1 MALNFTQIETLL
13 KEILKKSFY
22 VQSIFVLHIINVL
35 FFSNLGE
42 GEGERGNNAL
52 SIFPEAAVT
61 ASNQFT
67 SFQNLFPITRK
78 DFFFFFLM
86 CTIIFLKS
94 LLNLLQHFGY
104 FWPQGPWLG
113 SEPVPPALEGKAL
126 TTGLP
131 GNSLQFFFLKL
142 DQFIYLLIFGCAG
155 SSSLLTDLL

>member
-52 SIFPEAAVT
+52 SIFTEAAVT
-61 ASNQFT
+61 TSNQFT

-78 DFFFFFLM
+78 DFFKIHFL
-86 CTIIFLKS
+86 
-94 LLNLLQHFGY
+94 HF
-104 FWPQGPWLG
+104 
-113 SEPVPPALEGKAL
+113 
-126 TTGLP
+126 TC
-131 GNSLQFFFLKL
+131 
-142 DQFIYLLIFGCAG
+142 GC
-155 SSSLLTDLL
+155 L